1 MDKKQEQPLL
11 YDVLKKDYLFINGI
25 IGALGLLV
33 FLAMVL
39 QRADLIPNMPC
50 ILHDV
55 FRIYCPGCGGTRAIF
70 ALLKGN
76 VVESFCS
83 NPLIII
89 GGVLV
94 LYYEIG
100 VAVTLLK
107 RNGKRY
113 YTTSI
118 VPVIIFAVIAIVF
131 TVVRNY
137 LLIACGI
144 DLLQDFRS

>member
-1 MDKKQEQPLL
+1 MKNKVEQPLS
-11 YDVLKKDYLFINGI
+11 YDILKKDFLSINGMV
-25 IGALGLLV
+25 GLLALV
-33 FLAMVL
+33 TFIGMVL
-39 QRADLIPNMPC
+39 QRIDLIPHMPC

-70 ALLKGN
+70 ALLRGD

-83 NPLIII
+83 NPLVII
-89 GGVLV
+89 GGLLI

-100 VAVTLLK
+100 VGITLLK
-107 RNGKRY
+107 KNGKRY
-113 YTTSI
+113 YTTSL
-118 VPVIIFAVIAIVF
+118 VPVIVFAFVAITF